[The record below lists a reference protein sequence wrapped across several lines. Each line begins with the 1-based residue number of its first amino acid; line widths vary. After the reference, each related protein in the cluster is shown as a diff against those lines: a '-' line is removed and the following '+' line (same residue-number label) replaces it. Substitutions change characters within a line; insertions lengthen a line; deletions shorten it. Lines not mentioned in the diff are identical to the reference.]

1 MLEFVEKLYG
11 RSIWECEPYYIVK
24 ATLQLSTET
33 TGNKNKPYDW
43 KEVVVGAIQASWIWR
58 RGKKKREVE
67 TNLHWRNNVFCEKL
81 KKSEDGADGRTKYV
95 EMEATKE
102 VNVSNRGRVELKLLQ
117 TGGTSR
123 SNWWRAVSSIV
134 GCEFLHGDLHEEIYL
149 NSGCGNRKISGLQT
163 QEVNLWPTT
172 VSRNMI

>member
-1 MLEFVEKLYG
+1 MWAILHCQGYITVVDWDNWQQEQTIRLKGSGCRGNSSLMDLEKGE
-11 RSIWECEPYYIVK
+11 
-24 ATLQLSTET
+24 
-33 TGNKNKPYDW
+33 
-43 KEVVVGAIQASWIWR
+43 
-58 RGKKKREVE
+58 KKREVE

-123 SNWWRAVSSIV
+123 SNWWRAVSPIV

>member
-1 MLEFVEKLYG
+1 MWAILHCQGYITVVDWDNWQQEQTIRLKGSGCRGNSSLMDLEK
-11 RSIWECEPYYIVK
+11 
-24 ATLQLSTET
+24 
-33 TGNKNKPYDW
+33 
-43 KEVVVGAIQASWIWR
+43 
-58 RGKKKREVE
+58 GKKKREVE

>member
-1 MLEFVEKLYG
+1 MWAILHCQGYITVVDWDNWQQEQTIRLKGSGCRGNSSLMDLEK
-11 RSIWECEPYYIVK
+11 
-24 ATLQLSTET
+24 
-33 TGNKNKPYDW
+33 
-43 KEVVVGAIQASWIWR
+43 
-58 RGKKKREVE
+58 GKKKREVE

-163 QEVNLWPTT
+163 QEVNLWLPT

>member
-1 MLEFVEKLYG
+1 MWAILHCQGYITVVDWDNWQQEQTIRLKGSGCRLNSSLMDLEK
-11 RSIWECEPYYIVK
+11 
-24 ATLQLSTET
+24 
-33 TGNKNKPYDW
+33 
-43 KEVVVGAIQASWIWR
+43 
-58 RGKKKREVE
+58 GKKKREVE